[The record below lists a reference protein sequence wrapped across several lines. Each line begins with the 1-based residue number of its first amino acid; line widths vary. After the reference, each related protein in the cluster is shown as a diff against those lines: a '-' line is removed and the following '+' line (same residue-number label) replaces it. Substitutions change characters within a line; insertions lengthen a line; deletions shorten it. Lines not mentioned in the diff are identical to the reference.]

1 MRRPARGST
10 THPALARP
18 GMGFGRPLRARPGPI
33 SRIDLDAALRALL
46 RGDVDEIEVL
56 SDPPSVTRSD
66 LRS

>member
-18 GMGFGRPLRARPGPI
+18 GMGFGRPLRVRPGAVATP
-33 SRIDLDAALRALL
+33 DFDTALRALL

-56 SDPPSVTRSD
+56 PDLPLATRSD